1 MFDTNVCISPGATAM
16 TEKNRKDIPRERL
29 LDEAEALFSEKGY
42 NAVTVREISA
52 AADCNLASINYY
64 FGNKKNLYLEVFR
77 DRWVPRARRV
87 HEYFRQEL
95 GDQEPSSLNAVV
107 KSLALAFLEGPLT
120 DEERRRHHQLIA
132 RELAQPTEA
141 FDLVAELVTV
151 PFCQK
156 LSGLLRPFMP
166 PELTQEQVVL
176 NILCIFAMVLYFNFA
191 RAAVSRLTD
200 QEYDEA
206 FKARLVEHLTGFSL
220 TGLGQ
225 AMPAELKLGGEPQA
239 VPTKI

>member
-1 MFDTNVCISPGATAM
+1 MS
-16 TEKNRKDIPRERL
+16 RKSSETTRDNI
-29 LDEAEALFSEKGY
+29 LDSAEVLFAKSGY
-42 NAVTVREISA
+42 NGVSIREITDA
-52 AADCNLASINYY
+52 AQCNIASVHYH
-64 FGNKKNLYLEVFR
+64 FGNKENLYLEVFR
-77 DRWVPRARRV
+77 DRWVPRAQRV

-95 GDQEPSSLNAVV
+95 GDQEPSSLTVVV
-107 KSLALAFLEGPLT
+107 KALALAFLEGPLS

-141 FDLVAELVTV
+141 FDLVAELVTI
-151 PFCQK
+151 PFFQK
-156 LSGLLRPFMP
+156 LSALLRPFMP
-166 PELTQEQVVL
+166 PELTKEQVML

-191 RAAVSRLTD
+191 RVAVSRLTN
-200 QEYDEA
+200 QEYDKA

-225 AMPAELKLGGEPQA
+225 ALPAEMKLAQEPQA

>member
-1 MFDTNVCISPGATAM
+1 M

-77 DRWVPRARRV
+77 TRWVPRAQRV

-95 GDQEPSSLNAVV
+95 GDQEPSSLTAVV

-141 FDLVAELVTV
+141 FDLVSELVTG

-166 PELTQEQVVL
+166 PELTKEQVML

-191 RAAVSRLTD
+191 RVAVSRLTD

-225 AMPAELKLGGEPQA
+225 AMPAELKLGAEPRV